1 MWKINSPQLNLASA
15 HECFGLLGRLPNH
28 SDKWGRGWVVDVTV
42 IDVVAIVVVAVVVGA
57 SEKRLC
63 LVAKS

>member
-1 MWKINSPQLNLASA
+1 MWKINSPQMNFASA
-15 HECFGLLGRLPNH
+15 HECFGLLGCLPNH
-28 SDKWGRGWVVDVTV
+28 SGEWGRGWVGIIAVVD
-42 IDVVAIVVVAVVVGA
+42 VVVGA